1 METMKKST
9 LTIFCILAGCI
20 FFLSGIWIYFQKN
33 LDRVELGEGERAT
46 AYQRH
51 YLMIANDKDTGMW
64 QSVYESASKEAES
77 KDAYV
82 ELLSPEQMNGYSQA
96 DCLKIGIASKV
107 DGIILEADGSK
118 EEQHLITEALKDGIP
133 VVTVMTDDTATS
145 RISFVGLNSYQM
157 GSAYTEQIQGMLKDK
172 GSTSVMFLSTSSSKT
187 QETNLVYSQVKKELE
202 SRKKTGQSV
211 DLTEYCVDS
220 SADFDTEEFVR
231 DMFVSD
237 ESLPDVIVCMD
248 EIVTECVCQDLRDSV
263 AYLPHRVTVNIGT
276 YEDLGDCDVIVNSI
290 GKIEILR
297 ANQDRT
303 DEMKFTVPAVNSY
316 VGRVK
321 ASGFDGVVVNIT
333 NPCDVVTQQLAK
345 GLGLP
350 RGRVFGTG
358 TGLDTSR
365 LLSALARQTGIDH
378 KSITAYMLGEH
389 GNQQF
394 AAWSN
399 VSFRGKSLEEWAKT
413 DERFRFDRDALQKES
428 IRGGWVTFSGKYCT
442 EYGIAT
448 TAARMVSIVLH
459 DEKQIMPASAE
470 LCGEYGEKDVFVGVP
485 CVIGKN
491 GVEEVVELS
500 LNEREKEELKK
511 SCDVIRGNIKM
522 VEE

>member
-202 SRKKTGQSV
+202 SRKKPGQTV
-211 DLTEYCVDS
+211 DLTEDEHTCKCCDKWRNTFVTDPITLPYTYQKTNYQTDKDCQVWVHAFVADQNSCKTTNQTDNSAYRKVD
-220 SADFDTEEFVR
+220 
-231 DMFVSD
+231 
-237 ESLPDVIVCMD
+237 
-248 EIVTECVCQDLRDSV
+248 VTTC
-263 AYLPHRVTVNIGT
+263 
-276 YEDLGDCDVIVNSI
+276 
-290 GKIEILR
+290 
-297 ANQDRT
+297 
-303 DEMKFTVPAVNSY
+303 
-316 VGRVK
+316 
-321 ASGFDGVVVNIT
+321 
-333 NPCDVVTQQLAK
+333 
-345 GLGLP
+345 
-350 RGRVFGTG
+350 
-358 TGLDTSR
+358 
-365 LLSALARQTGIDH
+365 
-378 KSITAYMLGEH
+378 
-389 GNQQF
+389 
-394 AAWSN
+394 
-399 VSFRGKSLEEWAKT
+399 
-413 DERFRFDRDALQKES
+413 
-428 IRGGWVTFSGKYCT
+428 
-442 EYGIAT
+442 
-448 TAARMVSIVLH
+448 
-459 DEKQIMPASAE
+459 
-470 LCGEYGEKDVFVGVP
+470 
-485 CVIGKN
+485 
-491 GVEEVVELS
+491 
-500 LNEREKEELKK
+500 
-511 SCDVIRGNIKM
+511 
-522 VEE
+522 